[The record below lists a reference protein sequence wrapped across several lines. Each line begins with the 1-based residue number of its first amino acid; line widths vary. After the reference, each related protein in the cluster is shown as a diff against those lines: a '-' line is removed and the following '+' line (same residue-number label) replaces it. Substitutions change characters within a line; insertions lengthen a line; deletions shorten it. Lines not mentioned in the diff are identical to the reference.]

1 MGWARRVYEP
11 ALSAAL
17 RQRTAF
23 VVGAVAL
30 VALAG
35 FAATRMGSE
44 FVPNLDE
51 GDIAM
56 HALRIPGTSLSQAI
70 QMQRS
75 LEARLKRFPEGERIV
90 AKIGTAEIATDP
102 MPPSVADTFIML
114 KDRKDWPDPRKPR
127 TDLVRQMHAAA
138 QTIPGNNY
146 EFTQPIQMRFNELL
160 SGVRA
165 DVAIKVFGDDLD
177 ELLGVGEAIE
187 KVVNGIEGA
196 ADVGVEQVTG
206 LPVLQITPDR
216 AALARLGLNVGDIQ
230 DVVAVSIGGRE
241 AGQLF
246 EGDRR
251 FPVVVRL
258 PEDIRAK
265 VDQIGRLRVPL
276 PATSDGPR
284 GFVPV
289 EDVAKVEVVIGPN
302 QISREDGK
310 RRVVVTANVRGRDL
324 GSFIEELRKK
334 VDADVEIPPGYWI
347 SYGGTFEQLI
357 SAAKRLQLVVPAAML
372 MIFRS
377 EERRV
382 GKECV
387 STCRSRWSP

>member
-1 MGWARRVYEP
+1 M
-11 ALSAAL
+11 
-17 RQRTAF
+17 
-23 VVGAVAL
+23 
-30 VALAG
+30 
-35 FAATRMGSE
+35 
-44 FVPNLDE
+44 
-51 GDIAM
+51 
-56 HALRIPGTSLSQAI
+56 RIS
-70 QMQRS
+70 
-75 LEARLKRFPEGERIV
+75 
-90 AKIGTAEIATDP
+90 
-102 MPPSVADTFIML
+102 
-114 KDRKDWPDPRKPR
+114 DWSSDVCSS
-127 TDLVRQMHAAA
+127 DL
-138 QTIPGNNY
+138 
-146 EFTQPIQMRFNELL
+146 PIQMRFNELL

-276 PATSDGPR
+276 P
-284 GFVPV
+284 
-289 EDVAKVEVVIGPN
+289 
-302 QISREDGK
+302 
-310 RRVVVTANVRGRDL
+310 
-324 GSFIEELRKK
+324 
-334 VDADVEIPPGYWI
+334 
-347 SYGGTFEQLI
+347 
-357 SAAKRLQLVVPAAML
+357 
-372 MIFRS
+372 
-377 EERRV
+377 
-382 GKECV
+382 
-387 STCRSRWSP
+387 